1 MSWKRNARILWIC
14 NFIISGSMSMIMPFL
29 PLFLMDMGVPHGKE
43 VSMWT
48 GMIFSATF
56 LSAAIMA
63 PLWGAFAD
71 KYGQKANL
79 VRAGIGM
86 GIINLMMFFSSTPL
100 YLLALRFVYGFFSGF
115 ITVSYSYLSKTT
127 PREDLGKA
135 LGFLYTGGMSGGII
149 GPLFGGALSDWFGY
163 HTVFAVTGGM
173 MIVTVLLVKWFLP
186 PDRIEAAP
194 GDMQTGSFR
203 QVFANPNLTILFF
216 ATFVIQT
223 ATMSTNSMMSIF
235 VKSIVGEVNNLAFL
249 AGLVTSITGVANIIG
264 SPLLGRLGD
273 HFGQSKVLPIIMFC
287 TGLVILP
294 QLWTN
299 SIYPLYAWRFCHGLL
314 LGGMLPS
321 IQTLIKK
328 RSADFISGRAF
339 GVNSSFQFLGNLMG
353 PLIGGFIAAQFS
365 VSYVFVFAGVV
376 LMVGA
381 VIVKWRIPLRESKKV
396 NWPR

>member
-1 MSWKRNARILWIC
+1 MDWKRNARILWIC
-14 NFIISGSMSMIMPFL
+14 NFIISGSMSMILPFL

-71 KYGQKANL
+71 RYGQKANL

-86 GIINLMMFFSSTPL
+86 GIVNLLMYFSATPH
-100 YLLALRFVYGFFSGF
+100 YLLVLRFVFGMFSGF

-127 PREDLGKA
+127 PREELGKA

-163 HTVFAVTGGM
+163 HIVFAVIGGM
-173 MIVTVLLVKWFLP
+173 MIVTVLLVKWLLP
-186 PDRIEAAP
+186 PDRVEVAE
-194 GDMQTGSFR
+194 GEKQKGSFR

-223 ATMSTNSMMSIF
+223 ATMSTSSMMSIF

-264 SPLLGRLGD
+264 SPSLGRMGD
-273 HFGQSKVLPIIMFC
+273 RFGQSKVLPVIMFC
-287 TGLVILP
+287 TGMVIFP
-294 QLWTN
+294 QVWTH
-299 SIYPLYAWRFCHGLL
+299 SIYALYGWRFCYGLL

-328 RSADFISGRAF
+328 RSNDLIQGRAY

-353 PLIGGFIAAQFS
+353 PLIGGTIAAQLS
-365 VSYVFVFAGVV
+365 VSYVFVFAGLV
-376 LMVGA
+376 LMIGA
-381 VIVKWRIPLRESKKV
+381 VIVKWKIPLREKNVQHS
-396 NWPR
+396 

>member
-56 LSAAIMA
+56 LSAAVMA

-71 KYGQKANL
+71 RYGQKANL

-86 GIINLMMFFSSTPL
+86 GIVNILMYFSATPL
-100 YLLALRFVYGFFSGF
+100 YLLVLRFVYGFFSGF

-127 PREDLGKA
+127 PRDELGKA

-149 GPLFGGALSDWFGY
+149 GPLIGGALSDWFGY

-186 PDRIEAAP
+186 PDQIETASQAK
-194 GDMQTGSFR
+194 QGSFR
-203 QVFANPNLTILFF
+203 DVFANPNLTILFF
-216 ATFVIQT
+216 ATFAVQM

-249 AGLVTSITGVANIIG
+249 SGLVTSITGIANIIG
-264 SPLLGRLGD
+264 SPVLGRMGD
-273 HFGQSKVLPIIMFC
+273 HFGQSKVLPIIMVC
-287 TGLVILP
+287 TGLVIIP
-294 QLWTN
+294 QVFTH

-314 LGGMLPS
+314 LGGMLPA

-328 RSADFISGRAF
+328 RSPDMIQGRAY
-339 GVNSSFQFLGNLMG
+339 GVNSSFQFLGNLIG
-353 PLIGGFIAAQFS
+353 PLVGGFIAGHFS
-365 VSYVFVFAGVV
+365 VSYVFVFAGAV
-376 LMVGA
+376 LIIGA
-381 VIVKWRIPLRESKKV
+381 AVVKWRIPLREAKKAG
-396 NWPR
+396 